1 MSEENLEI
9 VRGMYEAFYR
19 FDVDGTL
26 AYYDPEVVIDAS
38 RVVDGEL
45 GRGHEGVYRFIAG
58 WVGTFDE
65 WREEIEEMRDLGTQ
79 VYVVARQFGRGRVS
93 GVEVEQRYA
102 VLHEIQGD
110 KITRVTIY
118 REPAEALEAAGLR
131 E

>member
-1 MSEENLEI
+1 MSEESLEI

-26 AYYDPEVVIDAS
+26 AYYDPEVVIDSS

-45 GRGHEGVYRFIAG
+45 GHGHEGVYRFIAG
-58 WVGTFDE
+58 WVGSFDE
-65 WREEIEEMRDLGTQ
+65 WHEEIEEMRDLGTQ
-79 VYVVARQFGRGRVS
+79 VYVVARQVGRGKVS

-110 KITRVTIY
+110 KISRVTIY
-118 REPAEALEAAGLR
+118 REPAEALKAAGLSQ
-131 E
+131 